1 MLFFRNASRT
11 VHVPFFQPANEVS
24 ESEKSA
30 AEEAMKAARVEASSS
45 VGELIAAGQ
54 DFTSEK
60 VQECI
65 QVVSASM
72 PRMGYHTYRSD
83 ATVLAFLLIVSTFN
97 F

>member
-1 MLFFRNASRT
+1 M
-11 VHVPFFQPANEVS
+11 PFFQPANEVS

-60 VQECI
+60 CRN
-65 QVVSASM
+65 VSRWYLHQCPEWGITRTEVM
-72 PRMGYHTYRSD
+72 PPYWPFY
-83 ATVLAFLLIVSTFN
+83 
-97 F
+97 